1 MWKRKEDLQV
11 ITLQYYLLSMVRYK
25 VIRYFRHNMVK
36 RKYAEHYKLFEA
48 IYENVA
54 EPGRDHSVINSL
66 IQREIL
72 KLPERCQVAIT
83 LRLTENL
90 SNGDIAKRMNITKKT
105 VEMYMFK
112 AFSHLRSSYQ
122 NIYIE

>member
-1 MWKRKEDLQV
+1 
-11 ITLQYYLLSMVRYK
+11 MVRYK